1 MYSLYLLKHTVTKE
15 IYIGKTN
22 NLKRRFEE
30 HNSGQQTA
38 THRKNGEWKVV
49 YVEIYRSK
57 SDADARELKLKQHG
71 RAKQELLK
79 RIKSSLED

>member
-1 MYSLYLLKHTVTKE
+1 MYSLYILKHTETKE

-22 NLKRRFEE
+22 NLKRRFQE
-30 HNSGQQTA
+30 HNSGYQTA
-38 THRKNGEWKVV
+38 THRKNGQWKIV
-49 YVEIYRSK
+49 YVETYKSK
-57 SDADARELKLKQHG
+57 SDADQRELKLKQHG

>member
-1 MYSLYLLKHTVTKE
+1 MYSLYILKHSITKE

-22 NLKRRFEE
+22 NLKRRFGE
-30 HNSGQQTA
+30 HNLGQQTL
-38 THRKNGEWKVV
+38 THRKDGEWKII
-49 YVEIYRSK
+49 YVEIYKSK
-57 SDADARELKLKQHG
+57 SDADSRELKLKQHG

>member
-1 MYSLYLLKHTVTKE
+1 MYSLYILKHTETKE

-38 THRKNGEWKVV
+38 THRKSGQWKI
-49 YVEIYRSK
+49 IYAETYKSK
-57 SDADARELKLKQHG
+57 SDADQRELKLKQHG